1 MPPITPFLWFDTQ
14 AEEAARF
21 YVSVFPNSEI
31 LDIARYSEAGPGPAG
46 SVMTVRFRLDGT
58 ELVALNGGPEHYG
71 FNLGISFMVDCAS
84 AGEVD
89 HYWSALTN
97 DGEEGQCGWLKDR
110 FGLSWQIVPSR
121 LPELLGDPDPERATR
136 AMQAM
141 LSMRKLDI
149 GELERAAA
157 GGGANG

>member
-31 LDIARYSEAGPGPAG
+31 LDIARYSEAGPGPTH

-58 ELVALNGGPEHYG
+58 EFVALNGGPEDYG
-71 FNLGISFMVDCAS
+71 FNLGVSLVVDCAS
-84 AGEVD
+84 EEEVD
-89 HYWSALTN
+89 HYWSALSKG
-97 DGEEGQCGWLKDR
+97 GEEGQCGWLKDR
-110 FGLSWQIVPSR
+110 FGLSWQIVPTR
-121 LPELLGDPDPERATR
+121 LPALLGDPDPERANR

-149 GELERAAA
+149 GALERAAA
-157 GGGANG
+157 GESVGR